1 MRKGQSNLIEYVLTI
16 LFSLIILV
24 AVSTII
30 YSFYNSVSKQDLTRS
45 LNQIDLEVS
54 SAIYKIYQQGK
65 ASSTSPANSTSV
77 LLANV
82 NLNLPTKVSNRNYEV
97 DLVPLNPLFATVSN
111 VTTGGVSVTT
121 LIQSSGGK
129 IVAKT
134 IDDPKIVIS
143 KDLTNINANV
153 QGMILN
159 GKNATLK
166 YYRYN
171 FNGNIYDKII
181 LGEQGIII
189 DINQMS

>member
-1 MRKGQSNLIEYVLTI
+1 
-16 LFSLIILV
+16 
-24 AVSTII
+24 
-30 YSFYNSVSKQDLTRS
+30 